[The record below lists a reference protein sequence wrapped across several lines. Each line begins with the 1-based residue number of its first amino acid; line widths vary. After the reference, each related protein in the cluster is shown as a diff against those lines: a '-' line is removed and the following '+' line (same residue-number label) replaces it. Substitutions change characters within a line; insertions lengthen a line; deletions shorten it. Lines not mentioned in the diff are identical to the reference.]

1 MVAEHPSTA
10 PSARRALPGAAYIVI
25 GDLITFRV
33 TASQSGGRVV
43 VVEALTPPG
52 GGPPPLHSHPPDEIF
67 TVLEGTPTLLRQG
80 ALGVERRRLGPGD
93 TAHIPGGTPHTF
105 RNFSDATTRF
115 LATFVPGE
123 MMEHY
128 FVAGG
133 IPAPPDS
140 VPAIDVERQ
149 AEQAE
154 RILLVA
160 HDVGM
165 RLHQA
170 PSDRHMRSRHD

>member
-1 MVAEHPSTA
+1 MPHRTQ
-10 PSARRALPGAAYIVI
+10 
-25 GDLITFRV
+25 T
-33 TASQSGGRVV
+33 
-43 VVEALTPPG
+43 G

-67 TVLEGTPTLLRQG
+67 TVLEGTPTLLCRRVG
-80 ALGVERRRLGPGD
+80 GLERRRLRPGD
-93 TAHIPGGTPHTF
+93 TAHVPGGTPHTF
-105 RNFSDATTRF
+105 RNFSAAATRF

-133 IPAPPDS
+133 IATTTDS
-140 VPAIDVERQ
+140 VPAIDVKRQ

-165 RLHQA
+165 RLHEE
-170 PSDRHMRSRHD
+170 PSDANREPL